1 MSLFSVS
8 YCTAVTWLGPLGFT
22 DWQLRAYQ
30 LSCVTGVFFQ
40 FIFLG
45 WCASAITTELA
56 FPLALS
62 VALIYFSAFNVTNV
76 LILLERD
83 DAFPEADFS
92 HIQHYQQ
99 QRPAALHALLH
110 AKRARWC

>member
-8 YCTAVTWLGPLGFT
+8 YCTAVTWLGPLDFT
-22 DWQLRAYQ
+22 NWQLRAYQ
-30 LSCVTGVFFQ
+30 LSCVTGIFFQ

-56 FPLALS
+56 FPLAFS
-62 VALIYFSAFNVTNV
+62 IALIYFSAFNVTNV

-83 DAFPEADFS
+83 DALFPEADFS
-92 HIQHYQQ
+92 HIH
-99 QRPAALHALLH
+99 QRAALRVLLH